1 MKETRT
7 YVKEWLNT
15 FIYVFGFM
23 QIAFIL
29 RQFLPHSGG
38 NVGLHWY
45 EISDSFVA
53 ALVFSVSH
61 FVIHSDLLDHCIPV
75 NKRIIYCGI
84 PCALVGLRLAYNLGL
99 QDFIPRSANT
109 AVASV
114 VWMLSYLVS
123 LTIYMGIFFVIEI
136 KLKKQGRCYNAALE
150 KYKKESN
157 TGPVEIT

>member
-15 FIYVFGFM
+15 FIYIFGFM

-45 EISDSFVA
+45 EISDSFFA
-53 ALVFSVSH
+53 ALVFSASH
-61 FVIHSDLLDHCIPV
+61 FAIHSDLLDSRISV
-75 NKRIIYCGI
+75 KQRIICCGI
-84 PCALVGLRLAYNLGL
+84 PCALAGLRLSYNLGL
-99 QDFIPRSANT
+99 QDFIPRSTNT
-109 AVASV
+109 VVASV

-123 LTIYMGIFFVIEI
+123 LAIYMGIFFAIELR
-136 KLKKQGRCYNAALE
+136 LKKQSKRYNAALE

-157 TGPVEIT
+157 SNLVETI